1 MTAAEIARARLAR
14 ASARRAT
21 PKRPSKRRPTRRA
34 ATASPRHGDSGAQ
47 LALEDASE
55 SVLAHSMT
63 MTADVLPDDI
73 GALRA
78 LILVE
83 RAERAQFAERIETLE
98 RLNTKLEHIVAE
110 LRRAQFG
117 RKSERITD
125 EQLALA
131 LDELETAA
139 AKAEAEAEKADPARK
154 AAGTRKRRASRDEK
168 LDHLPHEEM
177 VIEPESKTCPCCGG
191 ELHAIGEDVSKRLD
205 KVPAKVRVIV
215 TRRPKYACR
224 TCEKTGA
231 DEVAGIIQAP
241 APARLVEG
249 GLPTEAFVADVV
261 VSKYADHLPLYR
273 QSQIL
278 ARQGVSIE
286 RSTLAQWVGHASAEL
301 QPLHDHLLGR
311 LKASP
316 KLFCDETRCP
326 VLDPG
331 RGKTKTGYLWAIARD
346 DRPWGSPDPPAVVY
360 AYAPGRGGVHAVK
373 LLDGFTGVLQVDG
386 YAGYNALANPT
397 RPDGPVTLAYCWS
410 HLRRK
415 FYEIY
420 IGGHAPIATQALA
433 RIKQLYA
440 IEDEIRGLPPELRRR
455 ARQDRSRPIIE
466 TLKPWFEQSLAAVPK
481 GGKIGEALA
490 YGLNHWDGLTRF
502 LDDGRI
508 EIDSNTVE
516 RSIRPLAL
524 QRKNALFAGHDLGAE
539 NWATIAS
546 LIETCKLNLVDPLA
560 WMTDVLT
567 KLVNRWPASKIDNLM
582 PWAYAKPT

>member
-14 ASARRAT
+14 ATARRAT
-21 PKRPSKRRPTRRA
+21 PKRRTARRA
-34 ATASPRHGDSGAQ
+34 ATASPRHDDSGAQ
-47 LALEDASE
+47 LALEGASE
-55 SVLAHSMT
+55 SVLARSMT
-63 MTADVLPDDI
+63 ATANALPDDI

-83 RAERAQFAERIETLE
+83 RAERAQFAERIEILE

-110 LRRAQFG
+110 LKRAQFG
-117 RKSERITD
+117 RKSERVTD
-125 EQLALA
+125 DQLALA

-139 AKAEAEAEKADPARK
+139 AKAEAEAEKADPERK
-154 AAGTRKRRASRDEK
+154 AAATRKRRASRDQK
-168 LDHLPHEEM
+168 FDHLPHEEV

-278 ARQGVSIE
+278 ARQGVRIE
-286 RSTLAQWVGHASAEL
+286 RSTLAQWVGAASAEL

-346 DRPWGSPDPPAVVY
+346 DRPWGSSDPPAVVY

-386 YAGYNALANPT
+386 YAGYNALANPA
-397 RPDGPVTLAYCWS
+397 RPGGSVTLAYCWS

-420 IGGHAPIATQALA
+420 VGGHSPIATQALA

-455 ARQDRSRPIIE
+455 ARQDRSRAIIE
-466 TLKPWFEQSLAAVPK
+466 ALKPWFAQSLAAVPK

-516 RSIRPLAL
+516 RSIRGVAL
-524 QRKNALFAGHDLGAE
+524 NRKNALFAGHDLGAE

-546 LIETCKLNLVDPLA
+546 FVETCKLNEVDPLA

-567 KLVNRWPASKIDNLM
+567 KLVNRWPASKIDKLM
-582 PWAYAKPT
+582 PWAYAKPA